1 MRLSPSSALRVPENK
16 VQRAMIVEQLAG
28 GIVHDFNNIL
38 TVITGTIDILA
49 AAVSDRISGRHRRRR
64 RCARSRLVR

>member
-1 MRLSPSSALRVPENK
+1 
-16 VQRAMIVEQLAG
+16 MIVEQLAG